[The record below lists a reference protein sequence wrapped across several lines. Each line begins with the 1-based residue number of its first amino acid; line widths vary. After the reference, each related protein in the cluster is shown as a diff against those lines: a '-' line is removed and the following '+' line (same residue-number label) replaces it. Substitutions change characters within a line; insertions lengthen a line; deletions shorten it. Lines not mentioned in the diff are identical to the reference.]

1 MEEMDWNPQSRT
13 RVCSDHSRRQ
23 DSCICHKHRDT
34 VLQHQEGT
42 SMQDLMCL
50 GGMQSE
56 QPIVTQV
63 RSSEREIA
71 DTDGKGRCLWID
83 ILL

>member
-1 MEEMDWNPQSRT
+1 M
-13 RVCSDHSRRQ
+13 
-23 DSCICHKHRDT
+23 
-34 VLQHQEGT
+34 LQHQEGT
-42 SMQDLMCL
+42 SMQDLTCL